1 MPGSASVMAGP
12 SDGDDRILRAIVEG
26 VESATGEEFFRS
38 LVRHL
43 AAALDVQYAF
53 VTEFSADRTR
63 FRTLALWGRGAFLP
77 NLEVALDG
85 TPCEAV
91 LHGEMSHHVAGLPAV
106 FPRDR
111 ALVAWRA

>member
-1 MPGSASVMAGP
+1 M
-12 SDGDDRILRAIVEG
+12 SDGQDRQAFPEDAALRKIVEG

-77 NLEVALDG
+77 
-85 TPCEAV
+85 TPLVRAPNP
-91 LHGEMSHHVAGLPAV
+91 AGA
-106 FPRDR
+106 
-111 ALVAWRA
+111 A